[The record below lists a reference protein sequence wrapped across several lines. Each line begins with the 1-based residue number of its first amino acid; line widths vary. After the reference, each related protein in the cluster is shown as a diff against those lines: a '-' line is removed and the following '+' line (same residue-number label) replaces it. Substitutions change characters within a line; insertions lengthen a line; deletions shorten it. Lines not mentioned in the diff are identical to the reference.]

1 MNDDRSQFF
10 RGRKVAIVTGSKRGI
25 GKAIAVGFAEAG
37 ADVVVSSRV
46 PKDDEFDLETVA
58 EEIRR
63 LGRRSLAVQA
73 DVTKKADVDN
83 LVKRAVDEFGTIDIL
98 VNNAAVRFRK
108 PLFEYSEEEWH
119 SVIDTDLKGYFL
131 CSQAAGKVMVARKS
145 GSIVNISSV
154 QGFVCQKNVAAY
166 AASKGGAIALTRA
179 MALDH
184 ASDNIRVNCI
194 CPGSIDTP
202 MLQYGAGKHGKAEE
216 VIKEWGDN
224 HPIGRVGKPEEVAK
238 TVMFLWSEDSG
249 FITAQPIIVDG
260 GLISGIF

>member
-1 MNDDRSQFF
+1 MRFKN
-10 RGRKVAIVTGSKRGI
+10 KTAIITGGGSGI
-25 GKAIAVGFAEAG
+25 GKAVAIEAASEGANVVIADINKAG
-37 ADVVVSSRV
+37 AEETAMIIQENKGDCLVIPIDLKDHKQIRDLCSKTVDAYGSIDLLCYSAGIQTYGTVVSANE
-46 PKDDEFDLETVA
+46 KMWDDTM
-58 EEIRR
+58 
-63 LGRRSLAVQA
+63 
-73 DVTKKADVDN
+73 DVN
-83 LVKRAVDEFGTIDIL
+83 
-98 VNNAAVRFRK
+98 
-108 PLFEYSEEEWH
+108 
-119 SVIDTDLKGYFL
+119 LKGMYL
-131 CSQAAGKVMVARKS
+131 TAKYCIPEMIKREG

-154 QGFVCQKNVAAY
+154 QGFACQKNVAAY

-202 MLQYGAGKHGKAEE
+202 MLRYGASKHGNTKE

-249 FITAQPIIVDG
+249 FITAQPIVVDG